1 MGHLPI
7 TRVCQAIQ
15 LEVPPSSET
24 TASTLSAS
32 SVSIA
37 CRNSIHLNTDLAAI
51 RASMARV
58 VLTPTRREPVVLWVR
73 LSSKDPEVPK
83 LAANTN
89 RCKNAL
95 TSRRNK
101 TEAVTISVTTN
112 RPRPWVLSSQTNRI
126 SVQGAI
132 MMVRVTRTMTMMT
145 TTPRM
150 MPSSLITKTRAFPEN
165 HLCST
170 NKSQRLPLVKQ
181 QKANNCVNS
190 SNRRSG
196 QVAVLRRRLK
206 AAGLSPE
213 LPCSSSNSSTSS
225 KRGTIKVCQLSKR
238 MARHTQELKMKTWQ
252 DSRGEHPEQLLIRI
266 AHLRFIIMTETEPSV
281 RMSLLPLTSS
291 PST

>member
-1 MGHLPI
+1 
-7 TRVCQAIQ
+7 
-15 LEVPPSSET
+15 
-24 TASTLSAS
+24 
-32 SVSIA
+32 
-37 CRNSIHLNTDLAAI
+37 
-51 RASMARV
+51 MARV
-58 VLTPTRREPVVLWVR
+58 VLTPTRQEPVVLWVR
-73 LSSKDPEVPK
+73 LSSKDLEVPK
-83 LAANTN
+83 LAASTN

-101 TEAVTISVTTN
+101 TEAVTTSGTTN

-150 MPSSLITKTRAFPEN
+150 MPSSLITKTRASPGN

-190 SNRRSG
+190 SNKRSG

-206 AAGLSPE
+206 AAVLSPE
-213 LPCSSSNSSTSS
+213 LPCSSNSSTSS
-225 KRGTIKVCQLSKR
+225 KRGTTKVCRLSKR

-252 DSRGEHPEQLLIRI
+252 DSRGEHPAQLLIRI

>member
-1 MGHLPI
+1 MGHLLI

-37 CRNSIHLNTDLAAI
+37 CRNSIHLNTALEVI
-51 RASMARV
+51 QASMAKV
-58 VLTPTRREPVVLWVR
+58 VRTPTRREPVVLWVR

-83 LAANTN
+83 LVANTN

-101 TEAVTISVTTN
+101 TEAVMISGTTN
-112 RPRPWVLSSQTNRI
+112 RPRPWVSSSQTIRI

-132 MMVRVTRTMTMMT
+132 MMVRVTRMMTMMT

-150 MPSSLITKTRAFPEN
+150 MPSYLITKTRAFPGN

-190 SNRRSG
+190 SNKRRG
-196 QVAVLRRRLK
+196 QPVVLRRRLK
-206 AAGLSPE
+206 AAGLRLE
-213 LPCSSSNSSTSS
+213 LRSSSNSSTSS
-225 KRGTIKVCQLSKR
+225 KRGTTKVCRLSKR

-252 DSRGEHPEQLLIRI
+252 DSRGEHLAQLLIRI
-266 AHLRFIIMTETEPSV
+266 AHPPSIMTETEPSV
-281 RMSLLPLTSS
+281 RMSLLRLTSS
-291 PST
+291 PT